1 MHGAPNLIDLH
12 THIVSGY
19 DDGASDGAES
29 VAMARLWAADGVTTV
44 AATPH
49 VGAYSWGP
57 PPVDLPERCAA
68 LEQRIAGEGLQ
79 LSIVPSSEIYLTA
92 DTIRLLA
99 SRENGHR
106 PLGESHYVLVEFSL
120 GGISAPPD
128 DAFFGLQMA
137 GWRPILA
144 HAERYQAFQR
154 KPERLGDLLGRG
166 VLAQVT
172 AGSLLGEFGSKAKQL
187 GEQLIELDLCAV
199 MASDAHHAA
208 VRRPRMAD
216 ARARLVELVGEVA
229 AERLCRL
236 NPAAVLAD
244 ESIGVGGDP
253 GDLKGS
259 QRSFLGVF
267 GL

>member
-1 MHGAPNLIDLH
+1 LIDLH
-12 THIVSGY
+12 SHIVSGY
-19 DDGASDGAES
+19 DDGANDGAES

-49 VGAYSWGP
+49 VGAYGWGP
-57 PPVDLPERCAA
+57 PPTDLPERCVA
-68 LEQRIAGEGLQ
+68 LEQRIAAERIA
-79 LSIVPSSEIYLTA
+79 LSIVPGSEVYLTA
-92 DTIRLLA
+92 DTVRFLA
-99 SRENGHR
+99 TGESGHR
-106 PLGESHYVLVEFSL
+106 PLGDSHYVLVEFSL
-120 GGISAPPD
+120 GGVSAPPD
-128 DAFFGLQMA
+128 DVFFGLQMA

-172 AGSLLGEFGSKAKQL
+172 AGSLLGEFGSRAREI
-187 GEQLIELDLCAV
+187 GEQLVKLDLCAIL
-199 MASDAHHAA
+199 ASDAHHAA
-208 VRRPRMAD
+208 VRRPRMRD

-229 AERLCRL
+229 AEQLCRV
-236 NPAAVLAD
+236 NPAAILAD
-244 ESIGVGGDP
+244 EAVEVGGDP
-253 GDLKGS
+253 TELKGS